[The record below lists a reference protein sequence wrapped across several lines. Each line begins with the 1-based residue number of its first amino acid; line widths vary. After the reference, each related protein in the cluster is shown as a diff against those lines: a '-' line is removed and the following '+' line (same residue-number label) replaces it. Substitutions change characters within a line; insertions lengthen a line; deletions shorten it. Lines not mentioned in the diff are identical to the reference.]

1 MEVGIVNIAL
11 ATAHP
16 HIPQITGGAQANMH
30 EMALALQDEGHNV
43 AVVAG
48 LTGAGLL
55 GLRARIALKL
65 FRRSFHSNRAL
76 GYKTV
81 RSWFPWVVAPDIVAE
96 LRPDVVVAQSGLP
109 GHISRA
115 FKEQGIPTV
124 IHFHNVESDD
134 LADVS
139 GGSADSYIANSG
151 FTARHVAKEYGID
164 ARVIVPS
171 FHRDRYETR
180 RVGDKITFINPH
192 PNKGVELLLEVV
204 KLMPTQPFLF
214 VKAWTL
220 TPEDAAVL
228 DDANVRLPNLTISEP
243 VRDMREVYAQTK
255 ILVMPSKWEE
265 AWGRVATEAQF
276 SGIPVVGS
284 NRGGIPEA
292 IGPGGVIMDKNASP
306 EQWVQVLSSLHG
318 DHYQSLATAALAHS
332 NRPEIDLHAQML
344 SFVSVCEEAVNIARS
359 TSLKS

>member
-1 MEVGIVNIAL
+1 MEVGIVNIVL

-16 HIPQITGGAQANMH
+16 HIPQIAGGAQANMH
-30 EMALALQDEGHNV
+30 EMALALQDEGHKV
-43 AVVAG
+43 SVVAG
-48 LTGAGLL
+48 LTGAGLI

-65 FRRSFHSNRAL
+65 FRRSFHSDSAL

-81 RSWFPWVVAPDIVAE
+81 RSWFPWTVAPEIVAA

-109 GHISRA
+109 GHISKA

-134 LADVS
+134 LADVF
-139 GGSADSYIANSG
+139 GCSADSYVANSG

-164 ARVIVPS
+164 ARVIVPT
-171 FHRDRYETR
+171 FHRDWYETHS
-180 RVGDKITFINPH
+180 VGDKITFINPH
-192 PNKGVELLLEVV
+192 PNKGVEMLLEVV
-204 KLMPTQPFLF
+204 RLMPTQPFLF

-220 TPEDAAVL
+220 TPKDAAVL
-228 DDANVRLPNLTISEP
+228 DDANARLPNLTISEP
-243 VRDMREVYAQTK
+243 VRDMREIYAQTK
-255 ILVMPSKWEE
+255 ILAMPSKWEE

-292 IGPGGVIMDKNASP
+292 IGPGGVIMDKDASP
-306 EQWVQVLSSLHG
+306 EQWAEVLASLHG
-318 DHYQSLATAALAHS
+318 DRYHSLSVAALAHS
-332 NRPEIDLHAQML
+332 NRPEIDLHVQMA
-344 SFVSVCEEAVNIARS
+344 SFVSVCEQAVNSARP
-359 TSLKS
+359 TS